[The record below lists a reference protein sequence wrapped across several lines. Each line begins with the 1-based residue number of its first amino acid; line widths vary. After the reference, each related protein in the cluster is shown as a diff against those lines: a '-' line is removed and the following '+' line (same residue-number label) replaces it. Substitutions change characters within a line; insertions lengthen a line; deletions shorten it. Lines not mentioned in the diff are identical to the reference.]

1 MIRKYPCNREYEK
14 VIRYNGTWFKLKS
27 IFDADAKTG
36 DFDFNR
42 QLQDDDQF
50 DFNKVLDM
58 KKKDIEQQD
67 EMEDAVLLDP
77 SFDDMEDF
85 CYLN

>member
-42 QLQDDDQF
+42 QL
-50 DFNKVLDM
+50 
-58 KKKDIEQQD
+58 
-67 EMEDAVLLDP
+67 
-77 SFDDMEDF
+77 
-85 CYLN
+85 